1 MLGWSMVL
9 GVNTEYPDFSPSY
22 PPAFLRAMNRQLR
35 DEGKYSKDPND
46 PGGETRFGISK
57 REYPDLDIAS
67 LTREEAAKIYY
78 RDWWMRYGYS
88 DLPGPIGAK
97 LFDLAVN
104 IGPEHA
110 ARCLQRALR
119 ACGRALAE
127 DGMLGPETR
136 KGTAAANQVALM
148 AALRSEAAAY
158 YRVLAATERGARA
171 DGDRKFIEGWLNRA
185 YE

>member
-1 MLGWSMVL
+1 M
-9 GVNTEYPDFSPSY
+9 NTL
-22 PPAFLRAMNRQLR
+22 LRN
-35 DEGKYSKDPND
+35 EGGYSKNPDD
-46 PGGETRFGISK
+46 PGGETRFGISR

-88 DLPGPIGAK
+88 DLPGQIGAK

-119 ACGRALAE
+119 ACGRALTE
-127 DGMLGPETR
+127 DGMLGPQTR
-136 KGTAAANQVALM
+136 KGAGAANQLALM

-158 YRVLAATERGARA
+158 YRVLTAAERGARA
-171 DGDRKFIEGWLNRA
+171 EGDQRFLEGWLNRA